1 MKEEV
6 ERIYLDLLN
15 PLRLKK
21 SLLQEMQLLNLHS

>member
-21 SLLQEMQLLNLHS
+21 FATGNAAPEFA